1 PPSGAHLP
9 TPSEGPEGGPGAPGQ
24 RPERSP
30 AARCFLL
37 PPRPRAAS
45 SPSKCGR
52 FPGSRP
58 PEAAS
63 LSKPPPLAKTLR
75 RPAAQVPQPLQQLSP
90 SVPRP
95 VPCDSRSQDQ
105 RRLFVR
111 LQLAQGREE
120 RQWRG
125 CQLQPEICA
134 AFSGVVQGLLRLPNI
149 FHFSQAT
156 FNLALTIFS
165 HLLASVKVNKKL
177 LHIIMVTSLRL
188 AVKVNEEEELIPHVK
203 DFIKHYG
210 SGYSPSELLRMEL
223 AILDRLHWDLYL
235 ATPLDFLTL
244 FHALVVLS
252 WPQVMELLPQRNPS
266 LHVASLTRQ
275 LQHCMAGHQLLQFKG
290 STLALVII
298 TLELERLRPDCCTPI
313 SDLLKKAQVSME
325 QYVPCKELVRQQLRS
340 F

>member
-1 PPSGAHLP
+1 MA
-9 TPSEGPEGGPGAPGQ
+9 SEERQ
-24 RPERSP
+24 RSP
-30 AARCFLL
+30 SWVRAGGSLDRRLDQAARCFLL

-188 AVKVNEEEELIPHVK
+188 AVKVNEEEEVCGPGCPHWAA
-203 DFIKHYG
+203 G
-210 SGYSPSELLRMEL
+210 CSGDPRFLRG
-223 AILDRLHWDLYL
+223 
-235 ATPLDFLTL
+235 
-244 FHALVVLS
+244 
-252 WPQVMELLPQRNPS
+252 N
-266 LHVASLTRQ
+266 
-275 LQHCMAGHQLLQFKG
+275 
-290 STLALVII
+290 
-298 TLELERLRPDCCTPI
+298 
-313 SDLLKKAQVSME
+313 
-325 QYVPCKELVRQQLRS
+325 VPCPLKTELIK
-340 F
+340 

>member
-1 PPSGAHLP
+1 MA
-9 TPSEGPEGGPGAPGQ
+9 SEERQ
-24 RPERSP
+24 RSP
-30 AARCFLL
+30 SWVRAGGSLDRRLDQAARCFLL

-165 HLLASVKVNKKL
+165 HLLASVK
-177 LHIIMVTSLRL
+177 
-188 AVKVNEEEELIPHVK
+188 LIPHVK

-313 SDLLKKAQVSME
+313 SDLLKKAQVDINFAPDQAPSCAPFADTLCP
-325 QYVPCKELVRQQLRS
+325 QKGFPWPSLALLGSRR
-340 F
+340 